1 MIKLL
6 VNFLKNQNT
15 WGLLI
20 GKHPSDLKK
29 INQPFWIGRADPFL
43 LSNEGILY
51 VLFEQ
56 INIIS
61 RKGKICIG
69 EIYEYKIKNIKTLLS
84 SKKHLSFPFIFRDKK
99 NNKIYMIPESHKT
112 RSVDLYEFNK
122 TNLTVNKVKTILNN
136 VECVDTVIYYY
147 NSLYWLFTTQRSKNE
162 NFNDL
167 YIYFSEDLINKEFK
181 PHYNNPV
188 LQNTE
193 TSRNAGPIFEENG
206 LIYRVSQN
214 CKISYGKNISLT
226 KILKLNENEF
236 KESKPQK
243 ILFNNINEFYHTYG
257 KLGKTIV
264 SDFKFRIKNPLLLFI
279 LVFKR
284 FFIRLFT

>member
-51 VLFEQ
+51 VLFDL
-56 INIIS
+56 IYIIS
-61 RKGKICIG
+61 RIGKICFG

-84 SKKHLSFPFIFRDKK
+84 SKNICLFHLFLEIK

-147 NSLYWLFTTQRSKNE
+147 NSLYWLFTTQRSKNR

-181 PHYNNPV
+181 THYNNPV

-236 KESKPQK
+236 KESKLK
-243 ILFNNINEFYHTYG
+243 KSYLII
-257 KLGKTIV
+257 
-264 SDFKFRIKNPLLLFI
+264 
-279 LVFKR
+279 
-284 FFIRLFT
+284 